1 MIEKIYGQVNI
12 LIPAR
17 RVVLE
22 AFNNREKFHPS
33 KEFIWFEKTCPW
45 KEHLNNIEKDNDI
58 YGSTKFV
65 FFKDGRGMYRIQ
77 AVSVGNSFEN
87 RVSIHKDYRGLRG
100 DELSKAAGITD
111 GEFVHAAGF
120 IGGAW
125 SIESCLKMAEASLK

>member
-1 MIEKIYGQVNI
+1 M
-12 LIPAR
+12 
-17 RVVLE
+17 
-22 AFNNREKFHPS
+22 
-33 KEFIWFEKTCPW
+33 
-45 KEHLNNIEKDNDI
+45 NNIEKENDI

-100 DELSKAAGITD
+100 EELSKAAGITD
-111 GEFVHAAGF
+111 GEFIHAAGF

-125 SIESCLKMAEASLK
+125 SIESCLKMAEASLKQHDVEQEEKRKQKEIDDAKKSEEQKELEKKQKTE